1 MLIYF
6 EYIICPILFFFLAF
20 MIAYIGFIKLFLVVL
35 YNPCP
40 FCF

>member
-1 MLIYF
+1 
-6 EYIICPILFFFLAF
+6 